1 VKRGK
6 PDSVGRPEQ
15 PLVNPYHVNPHPCSS
30 CPYAKST
37 PPGVWAEHE
46 YEKLRRFDEGY
57 QFIPEMST
65 FLCHQT
71 TATGVDTLCRG
82 WLTVHRETP
91 ACRILAMSGHI
102 SWDELYRE
110 PVVELYESGAAAADA
125 GQAAIKKPG
134 TRAKKMVKRLMTKGI
149 GLKER
154 DQ

>member
-65 FLCHQT
+65 FLCHQ
-71 TATGVDTLCRG
+71 
-82 WLTVHRETP
+82 
-91 ACRILAMSGHI
+91 
-102 SWDELYRE
+102 
-110 PVVELYESGAAAADA
+110 
-125 GQAAIKKPG
+125 
-134 TRAKKMVKRLMTKGI
+134 AKKMVKRLMTKGI